1 MVNTAR
7 DEFLRRYATSPIHV
21 PRLERLLAV
30 YGSGEE
36 DDAFCSR
43 FIAWDRACSDADAAR
58 IVTEILSAG
67 DATGQ
72 ITRLSDDA
80 VRGAI
85 RWMSELTSLPV
96 AERAFALRARLT
108 ASDDAAVA
116 RFVEFLAGADGHREH
131 AEFRSAAEAWAGS
144 ERPRATRRLV
154 RPRLRA
160 RYGHA

>member
-43 FIAWDRACSDADAAR
+43 FIDWDRACPDGEAAR

-67 DATGQ
+67 DSAGR
-72 ITRLSDDA
+72 IPRYGEN
-80 VRGAI
+80 VIRGAI
-85 RWMSELTSLPV
+85 RWMSDLTSLPV
-96 AERAFALRARLT
+96 AERARVLRDRLK
-108 ASDDAAVA
+108 AAEA
-116 RFVEFLAGADGHREH
+116 GAAGFVEFLAEGDGLDPAQFQAGAE
-131 AEFRSAAEAWAGS
+131 SWLGS
-144 ERPRATRRLV
+144 GSGEWTV
-154 RPRLRA
+154 SVE
-160 RYGHA
+160 

>member
-43 FIAWDRACSDADAAR
+43 FIDWDRACRDGEAAR

-67 DATGQ
+67 DSGGR
-72 ITRLSDDA
+72 IPRYSEK
-80 VRGAI
+80 VIRGAI
-85 RWMSELTSLPV
+85 RWMSDLTSLPV
-96 AERAFALRARLT
+96 AERARVLRDRLNVP
-108 ASDDAAVA
+108 DAVA
-116 RFVEFLAGADGHREH
+116 AGFLEFLAEADGLDQAQFQEG
-131 AEFRSAAEAWAGS
+131 AESWIG
-144 ERPRATRRLV
+144 
-154 RPRLRA
+154 PRLF
-160 RYGHA
+160 GPGPEP

>member
-43 FIAWDRACSDADAAR
+43 FIAWDRACRDGEAAR

-67 DATGQ
+67 DASGR
-72 ITRLSDDA
+72 IAKYSEDA

-85 RWMSELTSLPV
+85 RWMSDVTWVPVWERARLLKNRLTGAGEPAVGAFIEFLAAADRLEDAQFRAGAEPWVDPLPV
-96 AERAFALRARLT
+96 A
-108 ASDDAAVA
+108 S
-116 RFVEFLAGADGHREH
+116 GH
-131 AEFRSAAEAWAGS
+131 GS
-144 ERPRATRRLV
+144 
-154 RPRLRA
+154 
-160 RYGHA
+160 

>member
-43 FIAWDRACSDADAAR
+43 FIAWDRGSSDADAAR

-67 DATGQ
+67 NATGQ
-72 ITRLSDDA
+72 ITRLSEDA

-96 AERAFALRARLT
+96 AARAFALRARLT

-116 RFVEFLAGADGHREH
+116 RFVEFLASANDSEDVQ
-131 AEFRSAAEAWAGS
+131 FRSAAETLAGPGLAASS
-144 ERPRATRRLV
+144 EGGIR
-154 RPRLRA
+154 
-160 RYGHA
+160 

>member
-36 DDAFCSR
+36 DDAFCHR
-43 FIAWDRACSDADAAR
+43 FIAWDRACADAEAAR

-67 DATGQ
+67 DGTGR
-72 ITRLSDDA
+72 IPRFSEDA

-85 RWMSELTSLPV
+85 RWMSALTSLPV
-96 AERAFALRARLT
+96 SERAFALRARLT
-108 ASDDAAVA
+108 ASDGAAVA
-116 RFVEFLAGADGHREH
+116 GFVEFLAGANGVED
-131 AEFRSAAEAWAGS
+131 AQFRAAAEVWAG
-144 ERPRATRRLV
+144 
-154 RPRLRA
+154 PRLA
-160 RYGHA
+160 ASSQSS

>member
-1 MVNTAR
+1 MADTAR

-43 FIAWDRACSDADAAR
+43 FIAWDRACRDGDAAR

-67 DATGQ
+67 NAAGQ
-72 ITRLSDDA
+72 ITRFSENA

-96 AERAFALRARLT
+96 AERALALQTRLT
-108 ASDDAAVA
+108 RSDDAAVA
-116 RFVEFLAGADGHREH
+116 GFVEFLTGADGIGD
-131 AEFRSAAEAWAGS
+131 AQFRAAADTWLEAS
-144 ERPRATRRLV
+144 EASLRSDEAVATPR
-154 RPRLRA
+154 
-160 RYGHA
+160 